1 MLTGLAI
8 VFIQLDLDLQI
19 GWVGIDSLILMAF
32 YGYGMRLITTSKRQ
46 SISPTEATMKMPE
59 KLPSLKLASIGF
71 SVGVAVLLGT
81 TPWLVHSAV
90 GVAEITG
97 LSTGFVG
104 LAMVAVVTSLPE
116 VTTTLAAARL
126 GTYDL
131 AIGNLF
137 GSNLFNMFALG
148 FADLFF
154 LQGRLLGVID
164 PAITLAGMIGL
175 ILTSIGLIGNLAR
188 EERRLFFMEI
198 DALLILMGYSIG
210 IWLLYSRGIG

>member
-1 MLTGLAI
+1 
-8 VFIQLDLDLQI
+8 
-19 GWVGIDSLILMAF
+19 MAF
-32 YGYGMRLITTSKRQ
+32 YGYGMRLITVTRRQ
-46 SISPTEATMKMPE
+46 SMPSPAAAIEPPE
-59 KLPSLKLASIGF
+59 KLPSLKTAGIGF
-71 SVGVAVLLGT
+71 SAGVVILWVTA
-81 TPWLVHSAV
+81 PWFVHSAV

-104 LAMVAVVTSLPE
+104 TALVAVVTPLPE

-126 GTYDL
+126 GAYDL

-164 PAITLAGMIGL
+164 PAITLAGLIAL

-188 EERRLFFMEI
+188 EERRFGFMEL
-198 DALLILMGYSIG
+198 DALLILIGYSVG